1 MSKLKDIRT
10 EKGISQSKLGELS
23 GVNYRTIQEY
33 EQGRR
38 DINMATAVTV
48 KAIADALGVRMEDI
62 MEPEEQRNY
71 FKNVVCEDGAVVDW
85 SEVELIIPDGFRK
98 ELNSMEKSMLMD
110 DQLRTYKLRL
120 DDMVFNTGGAVCC
133 RIIKLEKAKQP
144 LEKKADISKRLR
156 EYIKLFKKME

>member
-10 EKGISQSKLGELS
+10 DKGISQSKLGALS

-48 KAIADALGVRMEDI
+48 KAIADALGVRMEDV
-62 MEPEEQRNY
+62 MEPEEHRNY
-71 FKNVVCEDGAVVDW
+71 FKNVVCEDGAVFDW
-85 SEVELIIPDGFRK
+85 SEVELIIPEGFK
-98 ELNSMEKSMLMD
+98 KQLNSMEKSMLMD
-110 DQLRTYKLRL
+110 DQLRTYKLRM
-120 DDMVFNTGGAVCC
+120 DDLAFNTGGTVCR

-144 LEKKADISKRLR
+144 LEKKPDISKRLK
-156 EYIKLFKKME
+156 EYLELFKNM